1 MKKYLSIIL
10 VIITVLC
17 LFACGGNAY
26 NKAVSQLESYGLERY
41 DYDYKQIS
49 KIESDLKK
57 FNIEIDGKITKIT
70 HLIKKE
76 GDIINYAYVYEFENR
91 DDASLFYEGY
101 AKNSIS
107 RLKVNVVIFGNVQMI
122 NSIKF

>member
-1 MKKYLSIIL
+1 MKRLLSFVL
-10 VIITVLC
+10 VAISLVC
-17 LFACGGNAY
+17 LFSCSGNY
-26 NKAVSQLESYGLERY
+26 FNKAVSQLESYGLERY

-57 FNIEIDGKITKIT
+57 FNIEIDGEITKIT